1 MPTTIS
7 ETGFRAL
14 TAATAIKETSRR
26 LRSIGIETA
35 ARDARLLVAA
45 ALGIDAVKL
54 ISQPGAELGSA
65 VQSRLDNYVV
75 RRLAREPVS
84 RILGSRGFYGR
95 DFEISPATLD
105 PRPDSETLIEAAL
118 ELIGESGRAAP
129 LRIIDIG
136 TGSGCLLVT
145 LLAELPHATG
155 LGTDIDPG
163 ALQVAQRNA
172 RRHGVGSRADWTL
185 ARSLTGIGGA
195 FDLVVANPPYVPT
208 GTIDELEPEVRK
220 YEPRAALDGGAD
232 GLQVYREIAADLA
245 RVAPDGWAVFEVGKD
260 QAGSVSGLLASVR
273 VGKQLPQIR
282 TFRDLNGVDRCVAWK
297 ARS

>member
-95 DFEISPATLD
+95 DFEISSATLD

-145 LLAELPHATG
+145 LLAELPQASG